1 MGIEKTRAV
10 ILSMLPYRESS
21 AIVTLYTNEYG
32 RVNGIAKGVRK
43 RSKNSLPLE
52 RGFLIDLILYIKQ
65 GRDLHTLADINICDY
80 YPGIRGDLYNTAI
93 RDAAF
98 ELLLKSVMASESH
111 PELFSLLQQ
120 FLLSLQTTDITE
132 NRFALLW
139 NFYMKTA
146 ELLGFALRF
155 DCCRCCGRKIL
166 ISEGVFLIVES
177 GGLYCTR
184 CGEVN
189 RSLPD
194 AYIQS
199 TVLQKLNGSSSP
211 LKLPSDEL
219 MRLTR
224 LAASYCRFHL
234 DIRPEF
240 KSLKFIEQI
249 VANCC

>member
-1 MGIEKTRAV
+1 
-10 ILSMLPYRESS
+10 MLPYRESS
-21 AIVTLYTNEYG
+21 VIVTLYTNEFG

-52 RGFLIDLILYIKQ
+52 RGFLVDLILYVKQ
-65 GRDLHTLADINICDY
+65 GKDLHTLADINIYDY
-80 YPGIRGDLYNTAI
+80 YPGIRGDLYKTAI

-120 FLLSLQTTDITE
+120 FLTLLQSTDITE
-132 NRFALLW
+132 NFALLW
-139 NFYMKTA
+139 KFYLKTA
-146 ELLGFALRF
+146 ELLGFAVHL
-155 DCCRCCGRKIL
+155 DCCRCCGREIL
-166 ISEGVFLIVES
+166 PSEGGFLLVES
-177 GGLYCTR
+177 GSLYCGR
-184 CGEVN
+184 CGVN
-189 RSLPD
+189 QVSPES
-194 AYIQS
+194 YIQG
-199 TVLQKLNGSSSP
+199 TVLQKLNGSTSP
-211 LKLPSDEL
+211 MELPSDEL

-249 VANCC
+249 GRIGKSGN

>member
-1 MGIEKTRAV
+1 
-10 ILSMLPYRESS
+10 MLPYRESS
-21 AIVTLYTNEYG
+21 VIVTLYTNEFG

-52 RGFLIDLILYIKQ
+52 RGFLVDLILYVKQ
-65 GRDLHTLADINICDY
+65 GKDLHTLADINIYDY
-80 YPGIRGDLYNTAI
+80 YPGIRGDLYKTAI

-120 FLLSLQTTDITE
+120 FLTLLQSTDITE
-132 NRFALLW
+132 NFALLW
-139 NFYMKTA
+139 KFYLKTA
-146 ELLGFALRF
+146 ELLGFAVRL
-155 DCCRCCGRKIL
+155 DCCRCCGREIL
-166 ISEGVFLIVES
+166 TSEGGFLVVES
-177 GGLYCTR
+177 GSLYCGR
-184 CGEVN
+184 CGVN
-189 RSLPD
+189 RVSPES
-194 AYIQS
+194 YIQG
-199 TVLQKLNGSSSP
+199 TVLQKLNGSTSP
-211 LKLPSDEL
+211 MELPSDEL

-249 VANCC
+249 GRIGKSGN